1 MDVAIR
7 DGLQLVSPK
16 SSDRTSTDAGSI
28 LLAGTLLIIVP
39 TNQIRRRRCGLRSSK
54 FTELLSGH
62 SASATAVH
70 ALPHA
75 HQSVRRLIATKFIIQ
90 HCSAENAKICESGTA
105 WFDVS
110 PDCTAC
116 HGICPAHTVTCY
128 ASVESRTPEVTSRP
142 ERFLSHTIRTDDI
155 STGSN
160 QLN

>member
-1 MDVAIR
+1 MAIR
-7 DGLQLVSPK
+7 GGLQLVSPK
-16 SSDRTSTDAGSI
+16 SSDRTSTDAGSVR
-28 LLAGTLLIIVP
+28 LAGTLLIIVP

-62 SASATAVH
+62 SASATGVH

-75 HQSVRRLIATKFIIQ
+75 HQSVSRLIATKFIIQ
-90 HCSAENAKICESGTA
+90 HRSAENAKIESGTA
-105 WFDVS
+105 RFDVS
-110 PDCTAC
+110 QDCTAC

-142 ERFLSHTIRTDDI
+142 ERFLSHTIITDDI